1 MWHGLGE
8 GPEPR
13 PLSLSLCDS
22 NEQPLISNITAYV
35 RDKLRAGE
43 PRRRIEV
50 GKACAGGGSLRA
62 SRRAVRIWALPSE
75 GLPFRS

>member
-1 MWHGLGE
+1 MWYGLGE
-8 GPEPR
+8 GQEPR

-43 PRRRIEV
+43 PGRRLEV
-50 GKACAGGGSLRA
+50 CGARTVVGQCDQ
-62 SRRAVRIWALPSE
+62 AVELLGPDFAI
-75 GLPFRS
+75 